1 MSSSARLCWST
12 RRSGQLLDRCSLQG
26 GRGRTMLWTSSRYL
40 GWPMWT
46 FTNWSELCYGHFPD
60 WFLEYYQIILR
71 SLSFKPFD
79 VMDIFQVGFYNLIR
93 SYDDVL
99 GWFLEYDDPGC
110 FLEYDD
116 DKDQIF
122 KLETYFAGRLVGPR
136 SDEGCRLMHTQPI
149 GLFYL
154 IIEKSDN
161 LWQWYPGWFH
171 WLIDGQLW
179 NYKRLHGCHTILIH
193 FR

>member
-1 MSSSARLCWST
+1 
-12 RRSGQLLDRCSLQG
+12 
-26 GRGRTMLWTSSRYL
+26 
-40 GWPMWT
+40 
-46 FTNWSELCYGHFPD
+46 
-60 WFLEYYQIILR
+60 
-71 SLSFKPFD
+71 
-79 VMDIFQVGFYNLIR
+79 MDIFQVGVYNLIR

>member
-1 MSSSARLCWST
+1 MLVNKKKWTVA
-12 RRSGQLLDRCSLQG
+12 GQVLAS
-26 GRGRTMLWTSSRYL
+26 RGERQNDVMDIFQVPRV
-40 GWPMWT
+40 
-46 FTNWSELCYGHFPD
+46 TNVDIYKLIRIWSELCYGHFPD
-60 WFLEYYQIILR
+60 WFLEYYQIILW